1 MKNNNSKVIAVS
13 IIGSTIFFIFF
24 EPLLKLVGKHAFNIS
39 NKFLKSINNSL
50 YISIGQERY
59 DIDFFIAFLL
69 AALFIFFIFLVYFKS
84 ILDTKELLD
93 RSNALASK
101 LSKIKYDKPIVD
113 NENIEEK
120 PTKLNIEIKKI
131 YKMSIILGIVFGVL
145 FIINIFTMLA
155 IQITIKDKVFLY
167 RNTKIVVTPYID
179 KLDLEMIDSKFHQ
192 IQSKEDFDNIF
203 TEINNLLEKENKKI
217 IFRKTNLIELK

>member
-1 MKNNNSKVIAVS
+1 MKNNNSKAIAVS

-120 PTKLNIEIKKI
+120 STKLNIEIKKI

-167 RNTKIVVTPYID
+167 RNGIV
-179 KLDLEMIDSKFHQ
+179 
-192 IQSKEDFDNIF
+192 NISAV
-203 TEINNLLEKENKKI
+203 
-217 IFRKTNLIELK
+217 LKYPKCI

>member
-1 MKNNNSKVIAVS
+1 MKNNNSKAIAVS

-24 EPLLKLVGKHAFNIS
+24 EPLLNLVGKHAFNIS

-84 ILDTKELLD
+84 ILDTKKLLD

-120 PTKLNIEIKKI
+120 STKLNIEIKK
-131 YKMSIILGIVFGVL
+131 
-145 FIINIFTMLA
+145 NI
-155 IQITIKDKVFLY
+155 
-167 RNTKIVVTPYID
+167 
-179 KLDLEMIDSKFHQ
+179 
-192 IQSKEDFDNIF
+192 
-203 TEINNLLEKENKKI
+203 
-217 IFRKTNLIELK
+217 

>member
-1 MKNNNSKVIAVS
+1 MKNNNSKAIAVS

-24 EPLLKLVGKHAFNIS
+24 EPLLKLVGKHSFNIS

-120 PTKLNIEIKKI
+120 STKLNIEIKKI

-192 IQSKEDFDNIF
+192 IQSKEDFDNVF

-217 IFRKTNLIELK
+217 IFRKNNLIELK

>member
-1 MKNNNSKVIAVS
+1 MKNNNSKAIAVS

-120 PTKLNIEIKKI
+120 STKLNIEIKKI

-192 IQSKEDFDNIF
+192 IQSKEDFDNVF

-217 IFRKTNLIELK
+217 IFRKNNLIELK

>member
-1 MKNNNSKVIAVS
+1 MKNNNSKAIAVS
-13 IIGSTIFFIFF
+13 IISSTIFFIFF

-69 AALFIFFIFLVYFKS
+69 TVLFIFFIFLVYFKS
-84 ILDTKELLD
+84 ILDTKKLLD

-120 PTKLNIEIKKI
+120 STKLNIEIKKI

-167 RNTKIVVTPYID
+167 RNTKIVVTLYID

-192 IQSKEDFDNIF
+192 IQSKEDFDNVF

-217 IFRKTNLIELK
+217 IFRKNNLIELK

>member
-1 MKNNNSKVIAVS
+1 MKNNNSKAIAVS

-120 PTKLNIEIKKI
+120 STKLNIEIKKI

-167 RNTKIVVTPYID
+167 RNIKIVVTPYID

-192 IQSKEDFDNIF
+192 IQSKEDFDNVF

>member
-1 MKNNNSKVIAVS
+1 MKNNNSKAIAVS

-120 PTKLNIEIKKI
+120 STKLNIEIKKI
-131 YKMSIILGIVFGVL
+131 YKMSIILEIVFGVL

-192 IQSKEDFDNIF
+192 IQSKEDFDNVF

>member
-1 MKNNNSKVIAVS
+1 MKNNNSKAIAVS

-120 PTKLNIEIKKI
+120 STKLNIEIKKI

-192 IQSKEDFDNIF
+192 IQSKEDFDNVF

>member
-1 MKNNNSKVIAVS
+1 MKNNNSKAIAVS

-120 PTKLNIEIKKI
+120 STKLNIEIKKI
-131 YKMSIILGIVFGVL
+131 YKMSIIWGIVFGVL

-217 IFRKTNLIELK
+217 IFRKNNLIKLK

>member
-1 MKNNNSKVIAVS
+1 MSDENN
-13 IIGSTIFFIFF
+13 IF
-24 EPLLKLVGKHAFNIS
+24 
-39 NKFLKSINNSL
+39 
-50 YISIGQERY
+50 
-59 DIDFFIAFLL
+59 D
-69 AALFIFFIFLVYFKS
+69 
-84 ILDTKELLD
+84 LDLM
-93 RSNALASK
+93 SQSQ
-101 LSKIKYDKPIVD
+101 

-120 PTKLNIEIKKI
+120 STKLNIEIKKI

-192 IQSKEDFDNIF
+192 IQSKEDFDNVF

-217 IFRKTNLIELK
+217 IFRKNNLIELK

>member
-1 MKNNNSKVIAVS
+1 MKNNNSKAIAVS
-13 IIGSTIFFIFF
+13 IISSTIFFIFF

-69 AALFIFFIFLVYFKS
+69 AVLFIFFIFLVYFKS
-84 ILDTKELLD
+84 ILDTKKLLD

-120 PTKLNIEIKKI
+120 STKLNIEIKKI

-192 IQSKEDFDNIF
+192 IQSKEDFDNVF

-217 IFRKTNLIELK
+217 IFRKNNLIELK

>member
-1 MKNNNSKVIAVS
+1 MKNNNSKAIAVS

-50 YISIGQERY
+50 YINIGQERY

-84 ILDTKELLD
+84 ILDTKKLLD

-120 PTKLNIEIKKI
+120 STKLNIAIKKI

-192 IQSKEDFDNIF
+192 IQSKEDFDNVF

-217 IFRKTNLIELK
+217 IFRKNNLIELK